1 MPGKPMADRT
11 YDLFLSHAHEDKP
24 THADRLNGW
33 CRRAGMLPFYDT
45 VDMVG
50 RLQERIVAAVDAS
63 RAGVVCL
70 SKSSLKSDYCTEE
83 WRLFKEEVIGTP
95 DFALVTLR
103 LDDTPVPRELEKR
116 RWIDISASGLDGRTA
131 TELLEALYAPA
142 VQTSKWNY
150 KPIYFSRGS
159 RPREVEAAAAI
170 TAELGKRQLR
180 VSRDDSVNT
189 EDSLV
194 TRVRRIMQGCY
205 GVAALITDRGGKSS
219 PYILLEILVAIEE
232 GLPLLV
238 VIEQGL
244 TDEILA
250 AEFNRFVQDLVLSK
264 TPERDAYRYRDL
276 AERLAHAI
284 LEGGIGA
291 LGKHVVR
298 LQLGRDDQLR
308 DQCLDDFCDEL
319 RTAPKKPAQCFFG
332 HSYDEAGRSQ
342 KYEFARR
349 ALQAVSGIPC
359 KAGDDFRADRPGMMQ
374 QPRIIEAISTAT
386 FAVFD
391 ISERDGKTPINTC
404 IETGIALGAGV
415 PIYLVARGIERE
427 TRPDKAFMLA
437 DYHIHYYA
445 DDADLMAIMRKIGRL
460 YRRVTE

>member
-1 MPGKPMADRT
+1 MPGKPMADRN
-11 YDLFLSHAHEDKP
+11 YDVFLSHAHEDKG
-24 THADRLNGW
+24 THVDRLNAW
-33 CRRAGMLPFYDT
+33 CHRAGMVPFYDT

-50 RLQERIVAAVDAS
+50 RLQERIAMAVDAS

-70 SKSSLKSDYCTEE
+70 SKSSLKSTYCAEE
-83 WRLFKEEVIGTP
+83 WNLFKEEVIGTP
-95 DFALVTLR
+95 DFGLVTLR

-116 RWIDISASGLDGRTA
+116 RWIDISTEGLTGRTA

-142 VQTSKWNY
+142 VQTSKWND

-159 RPREVEAAAAI
+159 RAREVEAAAGII
-170 TAELGKRQLR
+170 TKFGAKRLR
-180 VSRDDSVNT
+180 VSRDAAVNT

-194 TRVRRIMQGCY
+194 TRVRRIVQGCY

-238 VIEQGL
+238 IIEQSL
-244 TDEILA
+244 TDEALA

-264 TPERDAYRYRDL
+264 TPEPDAHRYRDL
-276 AERLAHAI
+276 AERLSRAI
-284 LEGGIGA
+284 LESGIGA

-298 LQLGRDDQLR
+298 VQLGHDQHVL
-308 DQCLDDFCDEL
+308 DPCLDDFCDEL
-319 RTAPKKPAQCFFG
+319 RTTPKKTAQCFFG
-332 HSYDEAGRSQ
+332 HSYDDAGRSQ
-342 KYEFARR
+342 KYEWARR

-359 KAGDDFRADRPGMMQ
+359 KAGDDFRADRPGIKQ
-374 QPRIIEAISTAT
+374 QPRIIEAITTAT

-391 ISERDGKTPINTC
+391 ISDRDGKTPINTC
-404 IETGIALGAGV
+404 IETGIALGAAV

-427 TRPDKAFMLA
+427 TKPDKNFMLA

-445 DDADLMAIMRKIGRL
+445 DDADLMAIMRRIGRL